1 MKNKYISN
9 NLLKEK
15 RAIDRIVACG
25 TSGLIGRKEK
35 VLQKTFLSYLLL
47 HDSYTEKLYN
57 STMKVKD
64 KSSRKFFKTLEDFDK
79 FMKEV
84 YQLVK

>member
-1 MKNKYISN
+1 MKHKYISN

-15 RAIDRIVACG
+15 RAIEKIVACG
-25 TSGLIGRKEK
+25 TSGLVGRKEK
-35 VLQKTFLSYLLL
+35 VLRKTFLSYLLL
-47 HDSYTEKLYN
+47 HDSYTEKLYH
-57 STMKVKD
+57 SKMTIKD
-64 KSSRKFFKTLEDFDK
+64 SRKFFKTLEDFDK

>member
-35 VLQKTFLSYLLL
+35 VLQKTFLSYLL
-47 HDSYTEKLYN
+47 
-57 STMKVKD
+57 
-64 KSSRKFFKTLEDFDK
+64 
-79 FMKEV
+79 
-84 YQLVK
+84 